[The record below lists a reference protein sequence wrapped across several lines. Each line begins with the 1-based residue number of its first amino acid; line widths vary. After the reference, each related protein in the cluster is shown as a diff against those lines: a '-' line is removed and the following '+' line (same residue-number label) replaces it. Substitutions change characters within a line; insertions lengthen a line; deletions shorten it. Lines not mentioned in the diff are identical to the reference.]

1 MKPETETKKRR
12 ERLKGMI
19 NNAETNRA
27 FDLLR
32 AEDSESQIAQR
43 YLAVL
48 ANMCSDAGGLDRCT
62 EVRLQ
67 LIRRFSALAV
77 HAELMDSKF
86 IAGKDVD
93 VLRYAVISSTLCRS
107 RIGMKPAVKQ
117 VPYPLSIWRSTPTTS
132 LSHRSRSSRALT
144 RLIHRTGGTATMAS
158 DDPPLTLDDDD
169 IPAEVVQELNDQ
181 LDAFGEWY
189 HQQILKALADQA
201 VGKTI
206 IINDDAYWEQHSS

>member
-32 AEDSESQIAQR
+32 VEDSESQIAQR

-86 IAGKDVD
+86 IAGKDVPPQASKPPG
-93 VLRYAVISSTLCRS
+93 LPAGHEGAFCQIGAAPRQRSCPLGRGRRKQHASSD
-107 RIGMKPAVKQ
+107 PALV
-117 VPYPLSIWRSTPTTS
+117 
-132 LSHRSRSSRALT
+132 
-144 RLIHRTGGTATMAS
+144 GG
-158 DDPPLTLDDDD
+158 
-169 IPAEVVQELNDQ
+169 
-181 LDAFGEWY
+181 
-189 HQQILKALADQA
+189 
-201 VGKTI
+201 
-206 IINDDAYWEQHSS
+206 

>member
-86 IAGKDVD
+86 IAGKDVG
-93 VLRYAVISSTLCRS
+93 VLRYAVISRTTQQSPTIRCLT
-107 RIGMKPAVKQ
+107 PWT
-117 VPYPLSIWRSTPTTS
+117 VPREGS
-132 LSHRSRSSRALT
+132 
-144 RLIHRTGGTATMAS
+144 
-158 DDPPLTLDDDD
+158 
-169 IPAEVVQELNDQ
+169 
-181 LDAFGEWY
+181 
-189 HQQILKALADQA
+189 
-201 VGKTI
+201 
-206 IINDDAYWEQHSS
+206 

>member
-1 MKPETETKKRR
+1 MKPETETKNRR

-93 VLRYAVISSTLCRS
+93 VLRYAVISSTLCRIAS
-107 RIGMKPAVKQ
+107 RIGMKRAVKQ
-117 VPYPLSIWRSTPTTS
+117 VPYLSEYMEINANNKLEPQEPLEPGIDEAHTSNGGGPQQWRVT
-132 LSHRSRSSRALT
+132 
-144 RLIHRTGGTATMAS
+144 
-158 DDPPLTLDDDD
+158 
-169 IPAEVVQELNDQ
+169 
-181 LDAFGEWY
+181 
-189 HQQILKALADQA
+189 IL
-201 VGKTI
+201 
-206 IINDDAYWEQHSS
+206 H

>member
-1 MKPETETKKRR
+1 MKPETEAKKRR
-12 ERLKGMI
+12 ERLKGVI
-19 NNAETNRA
+19 NNAETNKA

-32 AEDSESQIAQR
+32 AEDSESPIAQR

-93 VLRYAVISSTLCRS
+93 VLRYAVIASCLCRIAS
-107 RIGMKPAVKQ
+107 RIGMKRAAKQ
-117 VPYPLSIWRSTPTTS
+117 VPYLSEYMEI
-132 LSHRSRSSRALT
+132 
-144 RLIHRTGGTATMAS
+144 TATNKLE
-158 DDPPLTLDDDD
+158 PLE
-169 IPAEVVQELNDQ
+169 PNDV
-181 LDAFGEWY
+181 DEDEARESNGRGDNGE
-189 HQQILKALADQA
+189 
-201 VGKTI
+201 
-206 IINDDAYWEQHSS
+206 